1 MVLSQVPLPV
11 TRVCS
16 HSGYFASAI
25 SSASD
30 SPSLDLCRI
39 YTLSPSSF
47 FFECHFISFKGIFS
61 TIKYKASLF
70 YHLILIHF
78 LLSLMIGQ
86 NQLTFVH
93 LLTVC
98 LWTTECKLH
107 ESSSAPFPVHY
118 CVSSVFGNVPE
129 TWRKLNTYLLNE

>member
-1 MVLSQVPLPV
+1 M

-30 SPSLDLCRI
+30 SPSLALCRI
-39 YTLSPSSF
+39 YAPSPSSF
-47 FFECHFISFKGIFS
+47 FFECHFISYEEIYS
-61 TIKYKASLF
+61 TIKYEASLF

-86 NQLTFVH
+86 KSLMFVH
-93 LLTVC
+93 LLTVSV
-98 LWTTECKLH
+98 WTTECKLH
-107 ESSSAPFPVHY
+107 ENSSAAFPVHD
-118 CVSSVFGNVPE
+118 CVSSVFGNVPG
-129 TWRKLNTYLLNE
+129 TWKKLNTYLLNE